1 MLSLNNSKKF
11 QNEFSEFEQQIS
23 KITFDKTKRQ
33 AQKMLQELKSH
44 IVLINNGHASE
55 HDGNID
61 PHTLRENVVEIQRL
75 RYSLQVFLKST

>member
-1 MLSLNNSKKF
+1 MRVALIGRTEILY
-11 QNEFSEFEQQIS
+11 E
-23 KITFDKTKRQ
+23 T
-33 AQKMLQELKSH
+33 AQ
-44 IVLINNGHASE
+44 VLINNGHASE